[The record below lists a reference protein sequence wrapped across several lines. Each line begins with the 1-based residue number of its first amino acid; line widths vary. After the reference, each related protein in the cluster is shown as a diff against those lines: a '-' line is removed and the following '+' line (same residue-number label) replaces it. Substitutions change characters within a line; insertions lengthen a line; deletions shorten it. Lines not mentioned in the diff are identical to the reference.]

1 MIRTRIGK
9 HNGPLAVHNA
19 PFREP
24 FAERKTSPSPPMPN
38 VTSSFRRLALL
49 GLCCAATALPGHAAL
64 IIDQG
69 YDLFSSNAFL
79 DLDGAG
85 PAPLQAYDGVPI
97 GSFDF
102 GLAGVHNPSPA
113 DTIVHRTADL
123 NVPGTSG
130 SIPLEIVGLQLMSTA
145 SYDPDGAG
153 PLPTG
158 TYFATLQRNRSLSE
172 VGVFGAGNLS
182 TGSLNVVETN
192 PGVGGT
198 FSSFFDVWFDLRLGG
213 FNGPIVAPAPAPKS
227 FTGTG
232 GLWSHT
238 QAPGALLPAISG
250 VDYLLNGVDTQADFW
265 VTAPLVH
272 DAGDGTQHN
281 IDPIPEAGT
290 ALFGMACIGAV
301 ALRRRRKVSQG

>member
-1 MIRTRIGK
+1 MNSI
-9 HNGPLAVHNA
+9 
-19 PFREP
+19 
-24 FAERKTSPSPPMPN
+24 PSR
-38 VTSSFRRLALL
+38 FKRLALL
-49 GLCCAATALPGHAAL
+49 GLCCSAAICQAQAAL
-64 IIDQG
+64 MIDQG

-97 GSFDF
+97 GNFDF
-102 GLAGVHNPSPA
+102 GLAGTHNVNPA

-130 SIPLEIVGLQLMSTA
+130 SIPLEIVGLQLTSTA

-182 TGSLNVVETN
+182 TGGMNVVETA

-198 FSSFFDVWFDLRLGG
+198 FDSFFDVWFDLRLGG
-213 FNGPIVAPAPAPKS
+213 FNGPIVAPAPTPKH

-238 QAPGALLPAISG
+238 QAPGALMPAISG

-265 VTAPLVH
+265 VTAPVVH
-272 DAGDGTQHN
+272 DAGDGTQHI

-290 ALFGMACIGAV
+290 ALFGIACLGAV
-301 ALRRRRKVSQG
+301 AMRRRRIAA